1 MKTQTEER
9 GSTSVVSN
17 KGMVNHDEFLREIT
31 LRSCSSLDI
40 KESLRSTFEYLK
52 VQIALNSL
60 ALFIIDER
68 LGAIR
73 RIAQAVGDGGVLP
86 DEIIPLPEGLLEKI
100 AARNFS
106 QPFVVD
112 AEDEIFRRLAPF
124 TKFEGISDL
133 IIPLRIRDR
142 LLGGLALRAEGKGRY
157 SEEQAQLLGGIA
169 KPFAI
174 ALANALAHEEVLHY
188 QSVLLDDK
196 RFLNRELLGDADE
209 IIGANTGL
217 RNVMEM
223 VRQVAPRNNTV
234 LLLGETGTG
243 KEMIA
248 NAIHFS
254 SPRKDGPFVKVNC
267 GALPES
273 LIDSELFG
281 HERGAFTGTVVE
293 NRGRFER
300 ADKGTIFLDEI
311 GELPP
316 AAQVRLLRVLQH
328 HEVERIGGKRSIPV
342 NVRVIAAT
350 HRNLQSMI
358 AEGSFRED
366 LWYRLSGFPIIV
378 PPVRQRK
385 EDLPALTR
393 YFLALKSRELGMT
406 IPPSIAPG
414 ALLRLVE
421 YDWPGNVRELE
432 NVVEREL
439 IRYRGGTL
447 TFDTV
452 LANNEST
459 NRPQSTIDGRLGYP
473 LNLDEAMA
481 VHIKEVLVLTNGKIH
496 GSGGAAELL
505 GVNPTTLRSRLDKL
519 GISYRRRYREDN
531 IT

>member
-1 MKTQTEER
+1 MD
-9 GSTSVVSN
+9 N
-17 KGMVNHDEFLREIT
+17 NDIFLREIT

-40 KESLRSTFEYLK
+40 AESLRSSFDYLK
-52 VQIALNSL
+52 GQLTLSSL
-60 ALFIIDER
+60 TLFIIDER

-73 RIAQAVGDGGVLP
+73 RIAQAVGDYSVLP
-86 DEIIPLPEGLLEKI
+86 DEIIPLPEGMLETI

-106 QPFVVD
+106 QPFLVD

-124 TKFEGISDL
+124 TRFEGVSDL
-133 IIPLRIRDR
+133 IVPLRIGDR
-142 LLGGLALRAEGKGRY
+142 LLGGLALRALGKGRY
-157 SEEQAQLLGGIA
+157 SKEQTQFLGCIA

-174 ALANALAHEEVLHY
+174 ALANALAHEEVLRY
-188 QSVLLDDK
+188 QGVLLDDK

-223 VRQVAPRNNTV
+223 VRQVAPLNNTV

-254 SPRKDGPFVKVNC
+254 SPRKDGPFIKVNC

-281 HERGAFTGTVVE
+281 HERGAFTGAIAE

-316 AAQVRLLRVLQH
+316 AAQVRLLRVLQQ
-328 HEVERIGGKRSIPV
+328 HEVERIGGKRTIPV

-350 HRNLQSMI
+350 HRNLQNMI
-358 AEGSFRED
+358 VEGSFRED
-366 LWYRLSGFPIIV
+366 LWYRLSSFPIIV
-378 PPVRQRK
+378 PPVRQRT
-385 EDLPALTR
+385 EDIPALAR
-393 YFLALKSRELGMT
+393 HFLALKSRELGMAA
-406 IPPSIAPG
+406 PPPIAPG
-414 ALLRLVE
+414 ALMRLVE

-439 IRYRGGTL
+439 IRYRGGSL
-447 TFDTV
+447 TFDSV
-452 LANNEST
+452 LPTSEST
-459 NRPQSTIDGRLGYP
+459 NISQHSADSRLVYP

-481 VHIKEVLVLTNGKIH
+481 AHIKEVLVVTKGKIH

-519 GISYRRRYREDN
+519 GISYRRRDRGGR
-531 IT
+531 